1 MRKKQHK
8 RINPKNKNFDKFYVI
23 NYLEYGKTWTD
34 VQNETD
40 DGSQEESDDKEIEL
54 MDCEVENLAF
64 VCLFCDNNILD
75 FEETLNHMKK
85 NHNFDFLLLKE
96 KYHLNFYAQ
105 IKLINYIRRKVYEKE
120 CINCDL
126 KFNFH
131 NELLK
136 HMVESGHISILPD
149 PAKWN
154 QPLYYF
160 STFEND
166 NLLCALDD
174 DDDNSECQEEHLV
187 YPEETVMPSSTL
199 LYDENF
205 RKNLI

>member
-75 FEETLNHMKK
+75 FEETLNHM
-85 NHNFDFLLLKE
+85 
-96 KYHLNFYAQ
+96 
-105 IKLINYIRRKVYEKE
+105 KVYEKE